1 MYADQLYELVKEEF
15 KGLDAIYEDAL
26 IHLIG
31 IYGLYLLREHNLI
44 EGCGVVNGRNLYTL
58 CDKK

>member
-1 MYADQLYELVKEEF
+1 MYAEYANNLHEVAKEEF
-15 KGLDAIYEDAL
+15 DGLDAIYEDAL

-31 IYGLYLLREHNLI
+31 IYGLQLLRTYNLI

-58 CDKK
+58 K